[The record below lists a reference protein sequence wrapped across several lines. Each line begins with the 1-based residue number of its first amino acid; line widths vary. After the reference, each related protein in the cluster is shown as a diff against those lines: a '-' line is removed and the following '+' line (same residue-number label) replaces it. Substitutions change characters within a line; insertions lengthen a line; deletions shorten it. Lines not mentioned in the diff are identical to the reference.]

1 MKTQTDQRSA
11 CRYSMVRMPDGALEL
26 VIEGRLASVT
36 LTPVWRD
43 VFDAL
48 ARAPV
53 PRVVVQ
59 AGKLTHCDG
68 AGIYF
73 FMELRRRQQAQGR
86 AVDIRDFPPDF
97 QHLLDLAEQVDS
109 ERSAEAPSSSGFL
122 EETGCAAVRTVE
134 DVWTQ
139 IAFVGELVVALVQA
153 VRHPRHTRWRD
164 AWLIVE
170 KAGVNALPIVVMIGG
185 LMGLILAFQSAI
197 PLRRFGADIFVANLV
212 SLSLLRELG
221 PLMTAIILA
230 GRSGAAFAAEI
241 GTMKV
246 DEELNALTTM
256 GLDPVRFLVVT
267 RVMAAILVMPL
278 LTLFADL
285 FGLIGAAIVTCSLG
299 YPLITFKNQVLASV
313 HAGDLLSGL
322 LKSMVFGLLIGSVGC
337 LRGLQTRSGASAV
350 GDAATR
356 AVVSGIILI
365 VIADGLFAVMFY
377 FIRL

>member
-1 MKTQTDQRSA
+1 MT
-11 CRYSMVRMPDGALEL
+11 RMPDGVLEL
-26 VIEGRLASVT
+26 TIKGYLTSATLAP
-36 LTPVWRD
+36 LWRD
-43 VFDAL
+43 VFGAL
-48 ARAPV
+48 QRAPA
-53 PRVVVQ
+53 PRVIVQ
-59 AGKLTHCDG
+59 AGKLIHCDV
-68 AGIYF
+68 AGTYF
-73 FMELRRRQQAQGR
+73 FIELQRRQQAKDR
-86 AVDIRDFPPDF
+86 IVDIRDFPPDF
-97 QHLLDLAEQVDS
+97 QHLFNLAKQVDS
-109 ERSAEAPSSSGFL
+109 ESSPQSPLSSGLL
-122 EETGCAAVRTVE
+122 EETGRAAAHIL
-134 DVWTQ
+134 DDMWTQ
-139 IAFVGELVVALVQA
+139 VAFVGELVVALLQTI
-153 VRHPRHTRWRD
+153 RHPRHIRWRD
-164 AWLIVE
+164 AWLLVE

-197 PLRRFGADIFVANLV
+197 PLRQFGADIFVANLV
-212 SLSLLRELG
+212 SISLLRELG

-246 DEELNALTTM
+246 NEELNALTTM

-267 RVMAAILVMPL
+267 RVMVAIMVMPF

-313 HAGDLLSGL
+313 HTHDLLGGL

-356 AVVSGIILI
+356 AVVSSIILI
-365 VIADGLFAVMFY
+365 VIADGLFAVVFY
-377 FIRL
+377 FLKL

>member
-1 MKTQTDQRSA
+1 MA
-11 CRYSMVRMPDGALEL
+11 RMPDGALEL
-26 VIEGRLASVT
+26 VIAGRLVSVT
-36 LTPVWRD
+36 LAPVWRD
-43 VFDAL
+43 VFGAL
-48 ARAPV
+48 ARVPA

-73 FMELRRRQQAQGR
+73 FMELRRRQQAQGGT
-86 AVDIRDFPPDF
+86 VDIHDFPPDF
-97 QHLLDLAEQVDS
+97 QHLLNLAEQMDS
-109 ERSAEAPSSSGFL
+109 ERSAEVPAFPGFL
-122 EETGCAAVRTVE
+122 EETGGAVVRTLE
-134 DVWTQ
+134 DMRAQV
-139 IAFVGELVVALVQA
+139 AFVGELVVALVQA
-153 VRHPRHTRWRD
+153 ICHPRHTRWRD

-246 DEELNALTTM
+246 NEELNALTTM

-267 RVMAAILVMPL
+267 RVMAAIIVMPL
-278 LTLFADL
+278 LTMFADL

-377 FIRL
+377 FVRL